1 MQNPTF
7 VKHSALGDFTTGLPS
22 AQGTQPP
29 LPLSD
34 HEDKTTASVTASR
47 LSPWEKCR
55 QQPSTI
61 PQEEEDGGWA
71 HPHATPCEPQNEHLY
86 TSDWLRWQ
94 QGSPGTSQRREVE
107 KLFQLVSHYNVT
119 VETTLSWELCLEQ
132 KCKSEKSSEKYLVIC
147 QKEKKHFLRGNPQGR
162 EMCVLSE
169 SVAMLIK
176 LVQTSHWHYTSDLS
190 ENYSN

>member
-61 PQEEEDGGWA
+61 PQEEEDGG
-71 HPHATPCEPQNEHLY
+71 
-86 TSDWLRWQ
+86 
-94 QGSPGTSQRREVE
+94 
-107 KLFQLVSHYNVT
+107 
-119 VETTLSWELCLEQ
+119 
-132 KCKSEKSSEKYLVIC
+132 
-147 QKEKKHFLRGNPQGR
+147 
-162 EMCVLSE
+162 
-169 SVAMLIK
+169 
-176 LVQTSHWHYTSDLS
+176 
-190 ENYSN
+190 